1 MANPMYGQNKAD
13 SNINSASLDGLDK
26 VEVKSDS
33 VLLAVTH
40 STNYDMQVTQPA
52 GTYLKD
58 IILTNSSAVVT
69 NASSGHDLDISMGVG
84 SSYTDLIA
92 ATALLDDNG
101 GAVTWAANTPLKVIH
116 DGIGHAA
123 QAFVNTAVT
132 AAGVIGGPATTEA
145 IAVLLTPYSASD
157 RVINIRL
164 TPLTGDLATAG
175 ATITASCYF
184 QSVQEAN

>member
-13 SNINSASLDGLDK
+13 SNIDSASNELHKLQ
-26 VEVKSDS
+26 VKSDS

-40 STNYDMQVTQPA
+40 SVNYDMQITQPA

-69 NASSGHDLDISMGVG
+69 NGSAGNGLDISMGVAA
-84 SSYTDLIA
+84 SYTDLIA
-92 ATALLDDNG
+92 ASELLDDNG
-101 GAVTWAANTPLKVIH
+101 GAVTWAANTPLKVVH

-132 AAGVIGGPATTEA
+132 AAGVIGGPATSEA
-145 IAVLLTPYSASD
+145 IAVLLTPYSATD

-164 TPLTGDLATAG
+164 TPLTGNLTTAA

-184 QSVQEAN
+184 QSV